1 MKKLA
6 RSAGLPAPLPA
17 EASTTED
24 PPTATTESPRPGMS
38 LRPDPATQGTTR
50 QTTDLDLTSFMASF
64 HPGLASEPRPAAEA
78 RGVAAPAAPSS
89 NVLDEMQRLREKLQ
103 ALRSRVAGVRLSLS
117 VPTEPNDQGEL
128 PADSVRQLT
137 SLSFP
142 EQAKKAKGDYH
153 PPQAHVLAATR
164 MFKDLVPSVGKPA
177 SPMSFGLGL
186 RESACIGFKTTPAV
200 LMAIFSGRLGSRGLT
215 IPHFREEGEQAAL
228 EAGPSNGNF
237 ASNFSPSAVLP
248 TAASSCDSYDDI
260 LDGIHGLAR
269 VGEAMLH
276 NHMLVLTERLR
287 VFVSKNKSAD
297 PGCLPARVKLV
308 LLFVNKWLGP
318 ALEHVQVD
326 NPAWWTGFSQDVEA
340 IDYKSPEWTMSLVIT
355 LSQAAAARPPDSRDQ
370 HQNRDGQGRREKSV
384 PDDIRQ
390 LIPTNRRGEE
400 PCLRFLG
407 WVMCLGGTRDRCGHH
422 KRIHGWPSADIP
434 RCLKDWAQDT
444 YARRRGWDQVHN
456 QDRRGARS

>member
-89 NVLDEMQRLREKLQ
+89 NVLDEMQRLREKPQ
-103 ALRSRVAGVRLSLS
+103 ALRSRVAG
-117 VPTEPNDQGEL
+117 
-128 PADSVRQLT
+128 
-137 SLSFP
+137 
-142 EQAKKAKGDYH
+142 
-153 PPQAHVLAATR
+153 
-164 MFKDLVPSVGKPA
+164 
-177 SPMSFGLGL
+177 
-186 RESACIGFKTTPAV
+186 TTPAV

-248 TAASSCDSYDDI
+248 TAATSCDSYDDI
-260 LDGIHGLAR
+260 LDGIDGLAR

-456 QDRRGARS
+456 QDRRGTRS

>member
-103 ALRSRVAGVRLSLS
+103 ALRSRVAG
-117 VPTEPNDQGEL
+117 
-128 PADSVRQLT
+128 
-137 SLSFP
+137 
-142 EQAKKAKGDYH
+142 
-153 PPQAHVLAATR
+153 
-164 MFKDLVPSVGKPA
+164 
-177 SPMSFGLGL
+177 
-186 RESACIGFKTTPAV
+186 
-200 LMAIFSGRLGSRGLT
+200 
-215 IPHFREEGEQAAL
+215 GEQAAL

>member
-89 NVLDEMQRLREKLQ
+89 NVLDEMQRLREKPQ

-164 MFKDLVPSVGKPA
+164 MFKDLVPSV
-177 SPMSFGLGL
+177 
-186 RESACIGFKTTPAV
+186 
-200 LMAIFSGRLGSRGLT
+200 
-215 IPHFREEGEQAAL
+215 EGEQAAL

-248 TAASSCDSYDDI
+248 TAATSCDSYDDI
-260 LDGIHGLAR
+260 LDGIDGLAR

-456 QDRRGARS
+456 QDRRGTRS